1 MYVQQSMTACS
12 HKYASFGRR
21 ASRIE
26 FAGRFTLWLLIAV
39 LLHGC
44 ASMSEAECL
53 SADWTVVGEIDGQ
66 QGRALSVLD
75 NYQRD
80 CADYGVVPD
89 VEAYVAGRDN
99 GLAFYCTAAN
109 GYREGRSGQ
118 RLEADCPAAL
128 AAAFQHNFQ
137 LGRDVHNALDN
148 LRLSAD
154 SVRSKRDELN
164 ELRTRRTAQE
174 RSLAE
179 DELTD
184 GETAAKRDD
193 IASMSDRI
201 DDLQDEIIVSAA
213 ALGISLVRYRDAV
226 GAALAEGHYEPF
238 EDELIREVQLF
249 TR

>member
-1 MYVQQSMTACS
+1 MR
-12 HKYASFGRR
+12 KYATFGGR
-21 ASRIE
+21 ASRID
-26 FAGRFTLWLLIAV
+26 FARKSVLWLLVAV
-39 LLHGC
+39 LLQGC

-53 SADWTVVGEIDGQ
+53 NADWTVVGEIDGQ

-75 NYQRD
+75 DYRRD

-89 VEAYVAGRDN
+89 PQAYLAGRES
-99 GLAFYCTAAN
+99 GLMLYCTSDN
-109 GYREGRSGQ
+109 GYREGRSGA

-128 AAAFQHNFQ
+128 ATDFQQSYQ
-137 LGRDVHNALDN
+137 LGQDVYNSLSN

-154 SVRSKRDELN
+154 SIRSQRAELDD
-164 ELRTRRTAQE
+164 LRTRRTAQE

-184 GETAAKRDD
+184 EEAAAKRDE

-201 DDLQDEIIVSAA
+201 DDLRDQIVVSAA

-226 GAALAEGHYEPF
+226 GAARLEGFYEPF

-249 TR
+249 VQ